1 MAAPSKFTE
10 GRRAAVLEGLRA
22 GVSLED
28 SCRALDVAPGT
39 VSNWLSRG
47 RRERSGP
54 FAEFVRDVDRARAE
68 HERELVER
76 GLDTDELL
84 RLLEAAARRG
94 SVAAAKYLLERH
106 DREQAG
112 GRESNPSHPAGF
124 DELAR
129 RRQPGAA

>member
-22 GVSLED
+22 GVGLED

-54 FAEFVRDVDRARAE
+54 FAGFARDVDRARAE
-68 HERELVER
+68 RERELVER

-84 RLLEAAARRG
+84 RLLEAAARFGWRG
-94 SVAAAKYLLERH
+94 AVSARAPRPRAGRRARVESVA
-106 DREQAG
+106 
-112 GRESNPSHPAGF
+112 S
-124 DELAR
+124 R
-129 RRQPGAA
+129 RRV